1 MATHVLKTDT
11 EVFQEAWDEVKP
23 FELRLDDRNY
33 KIGDNLILVETLYPG
48 IGMQKGKPLEYTGRW
63 LSEQVL
69 CKLKEKYGLKKG
81 WCILGTKLIVRR
93 EYLPESPEFAAT
105 LKWA

>member
-48 IGMQKGKPLEYTGRW
+48 IGMQK
-63 LSEQVL
+63 
-69 CKLKEKYGLKKG
+69 
-81 WCILGTKLIVRR
+81 
-93 EYLPESPEFAAT
+93 
-105 LKWA
+105 